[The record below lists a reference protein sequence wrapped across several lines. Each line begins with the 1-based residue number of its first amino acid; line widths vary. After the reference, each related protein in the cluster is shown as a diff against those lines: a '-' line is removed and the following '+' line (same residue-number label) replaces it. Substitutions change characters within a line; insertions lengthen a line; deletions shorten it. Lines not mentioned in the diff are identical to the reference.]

1 MAGSL
6 QSLILVG
13 LISAGGLALRLISL
27 LGPASVAWAI
37 TVVVSIGT
45 FAIASILL
53 GVGIAVAVLGML

>member
-6 QSLILVG
+6 QSLIIVG

-27 LGPASVAWAI
+27 LGPASVAWTIA
-37 TVVVSIGT
+37 VAVGIGT

-53 GVGIAVAVLGML
+53 GVGIAIAMLGVL

>member
-27 LGPASVAWAI
+27 LGPVSVAWAI
-37 TVVVSIGT
+37 TVAVGIGT
-45 FAIASILL
+45 FVVAAILL
-53 GVGIAVAVLGML
+53 GVGVAVAMLGML

>member
-27 LGPASVAWAI
+27 LGSVSVAWAI
-37 TVVVSIGT
+37 TVAVGIGT
-45 FAIASILL
+45 FVVTAILL
-53 GVGIAVAVLGML
+53 GVGIAVAMLGML

>member
-27 LGPASVAWAI
+27 LGPVWVAWAI
-37 TVVVSIGT
+37 TVAVGIGT
-45 FAIASILL
+45 FAVASILL
-53 GVGIAVAVLGML
+53 GVGIAVAMLGML

>member
-6 QSLILVG
+6 QSLIIVG

-37 TVVVSIGT
+37 TVAVGIGA
-45 FAIASILL
+45 FAIASIML
-53 GVGIAVAVLGML
+53 GFGIAIAMLGMI

>member
-27 LGPASVAWAI
+27 LGPVSVAWAI
-37 TVVVSIGT
+37 TVAVGIGT
-45 FAIASILL
+45 FAITAILL
-53 GVGIAVAVLGML
+53 GFGIAIAMLGML

>member
-37 TVVVSIGT
+37 TVAVGVGT
-45 FAIASILL
+45 FAIASILF
-53 GVGIAVAVLGML
+53 GVGIAIAVLGMI

>member
-27 LGPASVAWAI
+27 LGPTSVGWAI
-37 TVVVSIGT
+37 TVAVGVGT
-45 FAIASILL
+45 FAIASVLL
-53 GVGIAVAVLGML
+53 GVGVAIAMLGML

>member
-37 TVVVSIGT
+37 TVAVGVGT
-45 FAIASILL
+45 FTIASILL
-53 GVGIAVAVLGML
+53 GVGIAIAMLSIL

>member
-1 MAGSL
+1 MPGSL

-27 LGPASVAWAI
+27 LGSASVAWGI
-37 TVVVSIGT
+37 TVAVGIGT

-53 GVGIAVAVLGML
+53 GVGIAIVMLGVL

>member
-6 QSLILVG
+6 QSLIIVG

-37 TVVVSIGT
+37 TVAVGIGT

-53 GVGIAVAVLGML
+53 GVGIAIAMLGVL

>member
-27 LGPASVAWAI
+27 LGPASVAWVI
-37 TVVVSIGT
+37 TVAVGIGT
-45 FAIASILL
+45 FVIASVLL
-53 GVGIAVAVLGML
+53 GVGIAIAMLGMI